1 MTKYAIRRVL
11 ALLPVFLVVTGIVF
25 LLIHLVPGDPID
37 NLVRAGSDPEQRAAI
52 ARAYGLDRSLVEQY
66 LTWMGHL
73 AQGDLGTA
81 IVQRRPVADLI
92 AENIGYSLALGG
104 SALAFSAI
112 VGVLAGVVAASF
124 QDRPLDR
131 MLMGAALI
139 GSTVPSF
146 WLGLLMILLFAVEL
160 GWVPVSGARHWT
172 SVILPAAT
180 VGLAGMALVARVT
193 RIAMVQTAR
202 ADFVTLLHANGVSR
216 FAIQS
221 RHLLRHAL
229 VPVLTL
235 LSLRIGLIV
244 GGSVTVEYVFAR
256 PGLGSLL
263 IRAINQRDYPV
274 IQGCLLMLA
283 VAVMLGTLIGDLL
296 QAAMDPRQREEQ
308 RS

>member
-11 ALLPVFLVVTGIVF
+11 ALLPVFVVVTGIVF

-37 NLVRAGSDPEQRAAI
+37 NLVRAGSDPAQRATI
-52 ARAYGLDRSLVEQY
+52 ASAYGLDRGLFEQY
-66 LTWMGHL
+66 VAWLGHL
-73 AQGDLGTA
+73 ARGDLGIA

-104 SALAFSAI
+104 SALVFSA
-112 VGVLAGVVAASF
+112 VFGVIAGALAASF

-131 MLMGAALI
+131 LLMAAALV

-172 SVILPAAT
+172 SVILPAVT

-193 RIAMVQTAR
+193 RIAMVETAR
-202 ADFVTLLHANGVSR
+202 QDFVTLLHANGVSR
-216 FAIQS
+216 LAIQS

-283 VAVMLGTLIGDLL
+283 VAVMLGTLVGDLL
-296 QAAMDPRQREEQ
+296 QAAMDPRQREEP
-308 RS
+308 RA

>member
-1 MTKYAIRRVL
+1 MAKYAIRRLL
-11 ALLPVFLVVTGIVF
+11 ALLPVFLVVTVIVF

-37 NLVRAGSDPEQRAAI
+37 NLVRAGSDPGQREAI

-73 AQGDLGTA
+73 FQGDLGTA
-81 IVQRRPVADLI
+81 IVQRRPVAALI
-92 AENIGYSLALGG
+92 GENIGHSLALGG
-104 SALAFSAI
+104 LALAFSAI
-112 VGVLAGVVAASF
+112 VGITAGVVAASF

-131 MLMGAALI
+131 ALMSLALV

-172 SVILPAAT
+172 SVILPALT

-193 RIAMVQTAR
+193 RIAMIETAR
-202 ADFVTLLHANGVSR
+202 QDFVTLLHAKGVSR
-216 FAIQS
+216 FAIQT

-244 GGSVTVEYVFAR
+244 GGSVTVEFVFAR

-263 IRAINQRDYPV
+263 IRAIGQRDYPV

-283 VAVMLGTLIGDLL
+283 IAVMLGTLVGDLL
-296 QAAMDPRQREEQ
+296 QAAMDPRQREEE

>member
-1 MTKYAIRRVL
+1 MTTYAIRRVL

-37 NLVRAGSDPEQRAAI
+37 TLVRAGSDPAQREAI
-52 ARAYGLDRSLVEQY
+52 ARAYGLDRSLFEQY

-73 AQGDLGTA
+73 ARGDLGVA
-81 IVQRRPVADLI
+81 IVQRRPVSELI

-104 SALAFSAI
+104 LALAFSAV
-112 VGVLAGVVAASF
+112 VGVIAGAVAASF

-131 MLMGAALI
+131 LLMSAALV

-172 SVILPAAT
+172 SVILPALT

-193 RIAMVQTAR
+193 RIAMVETAR
-202 ADFVTLLHANGVSR
+202 QDFVTLLHASGVSR

-283 VAVMLGTLIGDLL
+283 VAVMLGTLVGDLL
-296 QAAMDPRQREEQ
+296 QAAMDPRQREET
-308 RS
+308 RA

>member
-1 MTKYAIRRVL
+1 MTKYAIKRVL
-11 ALLPVFLVVTGIVF
+11 ALLPVFVVVTGIVF

-37 NLVRAGSDPEQRAAI
+37 NLVRAGSDPAQRAAI
-52 ARAYGLDRSLVEQY
+52 ARAYGLDRGLFEQY
-66 LTWMGHL
+66 VTWLGHL
-73 AQGDLGTA
+73 ARGDLGIA

-104 SALAFSAI
+104 SALVFSA
-112 VGVLAGVVAASF
+112 VFGVIAGALAASF

-131 MLMGAALI
+131 LLMAAALV

-172 SVILPAAT
+172 SVILPAVT

-193 RIAMVQTAR
+193 RIAMVETAR
-202 ADFVTLLHANGVSR
+202 QDFVTLLHANGVSR
-216 FAIQS
+216 LAIQS

-283 VAVMLGTLIGDLL
+283 VAVMLGTLVGDLL
-296 QAAMDPRQREEQ
+296 QAAMDPRQREEP
-308 RS
+308 RA